1 MVNLGIPPL
10 FLGVQ
15 FVYLYNGI
23 RCLDFIDFR
32 CGWRCI
38 ALVAGS
44 SAIDCGFI
52 PTRPVSVHYRL
63 IAVWIYLWAFVGLLF
78 FLADYFLPGFIAKR
92 GGGSKA
98 ASRGAT
104 IGLLLGL
111 ITGPGMFVGAFIG
124 AFIGQYSS
132 NSSISKSLRSALLA
146 TIGITLG
153 IIGKLIYALSA
164 VALVLSLASI

>member
-1 MVNLGIPPL
+1 MEFVAWILLISGVVGAVLPLLLGPL
-10 FLGVQ
+10 
-15 FVYLYNGI
+15 
-23 RCLDFIDFR
+23 
-32 CGWRCI
+32 WST
-38 ALVAGS
+38 AGLLLLAQS
-44 SAIDCGFI
+44 SALPPDRI
-52 PTRPVSVHYRL
+52 
-63 IAVWIYLWAFVGLLF
+63 VWIYLWAFVGLLF

-153 IIGKLIYALSA
+153 IVGKLIYALSA

>member
-1 MVNLGIPPL
+1 MEFVAWILLISGVVGAVLPL
-10 FLGVQ
+10 LPGP
-15 FVYLYNGI
+15 L
-23 RCLDFIDFR
+23 LST
-32 CGWRCI
+32 
-38 ALVAGS
+38 AGLLLLAQS
-44 SAIDCGFI
+44 SALPPDRI
-52 PTRPVSVHYRL
+52 
-63 IAVWIYLWAFVGLLF
+63 VWIYLWAFVGLLF
-78 FLADYFLPGFIAKR
+78 FLADYFFPGFIAKR

-153 IIGKLIYALSA
+153 IVGKLIYALSA